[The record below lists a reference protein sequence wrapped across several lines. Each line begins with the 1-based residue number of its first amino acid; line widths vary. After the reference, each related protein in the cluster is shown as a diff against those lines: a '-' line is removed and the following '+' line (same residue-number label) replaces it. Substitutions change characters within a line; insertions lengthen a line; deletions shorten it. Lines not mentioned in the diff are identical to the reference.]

1 MKKKLPTKVKRRR
14 KIKRN
19 NAESTQFEEAA
30 QQNNEADSEGWEE
43 YYDYIFPDDE
53 DQKKSIKIL
62 EHALGWHQT
71 KVDTAEPT
79 K

>member
-1 MKKKLPTKVKRRR
+1 MPF
-14 KIKRN
+14 N
-19 NAESTQFEEAA
+19 
-30 QQNNEADSEGWEE
+30 QQENPPSNVEDSEGWEE

-62 EHALGWHQT
+62 EKAVDWHKT
-71 KVDTAEPT
+71 KQNLES